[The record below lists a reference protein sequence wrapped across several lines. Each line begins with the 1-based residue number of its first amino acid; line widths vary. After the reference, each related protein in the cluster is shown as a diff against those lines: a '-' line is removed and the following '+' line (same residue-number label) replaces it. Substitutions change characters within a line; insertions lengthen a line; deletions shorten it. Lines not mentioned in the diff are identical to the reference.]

1 MLETEVKCPGGGL
14 MTGSY
19 MHVSCSGVFNV
30 IPNGEFFLLCLF
42 LNNHV
47 VLVKELN
54 VLLVQDLHSLAFAM
68 DFPMHFLQNPTHKY
82 P

>member
-1 MLETEVKCPGGGL
+1 MCHAVVYLMLFQMG
-14 MTGSY
+14 
-19 MHVSCSGVFNV
+19 N
-30 IPNGEFFLLCLF
+30 FFLLCLF

-54 VLLVQDLHSLAFAM
+54 VLLVQDLHSLAFTI

>member
-1 MLETEVKCPGGGL
+1 MCHAMVCLTL
-14 MTGSY
+14 FQTG
-19 MHVSCSGVFNV
+19 N
-30 IPNGEFFLLCLF
+30 FFLLCLF
-42 LNNHV
+42 LNNQA